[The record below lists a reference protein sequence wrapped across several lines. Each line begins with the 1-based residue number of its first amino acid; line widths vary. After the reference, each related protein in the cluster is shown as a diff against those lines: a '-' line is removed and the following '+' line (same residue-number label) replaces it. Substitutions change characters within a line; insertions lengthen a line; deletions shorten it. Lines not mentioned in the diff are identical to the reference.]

1 MASLCIFCHIS
12 VILTMS
18 TKDTYNVIAY
28 RQKHVNAVL
37 PIFMHVLTQVNETI
51 YELQPIGLF
60 L

>member
-1 MASLCIFCHIS
+1 
-12 VILTMS
+12 MS